1 MLLAFMAYLG
11 HAQQHKPL
19 KIWQGTPERA
29 ASVTLTPY
37 IPQGAGR
44 DCPAV
49 IVCPGGSYHWLD
61 TRTEGDGVARW
72 LNSQGIAAF
81 VLRYRVAGVLAFV
94 THYRLLIR
102 GRRQPDMLRDVQR
115 SVQLVREG
123 ASAWGINPTEVGV
136 MGFSA
141 GGHLAVAS
149 AAFATTNYLAPL
161 GIKPKVSVRPDFVAA
176 LYPVVTL
183 ADERYV
189 HRRSRKGILGEWKK
203 TDNRL
208 KDSLSVERKIPFDCP
223 PVFLVH
229 CDDDPIVHP
238 GNSQLLD
245 SALTSKGIP
254 HQFVRYA
261 TGGHGFGASDVKGTK
276 ESRQWREA
284 FVQWLK
290 GTALP
295 LARNN
300 SKGKNDMYSG
310 LTPSP
315 SPRGEGSD
323 MPCGLFAW

>member
-1 MLLAFMAYLG
+1 MRKVLIMLLTFMAYLG

-19 KIWQGTPERA
+19 KIWQDTPERA

-49 IVCPGGSYHWLD
+49 SVCPGGSYHWLD

-102 GRRQPDMLRDVQR
+102 GRQQPDMLRDVQR

-123 ASAWGINPTEVGV
+123 ASTWGICPTEVGV

-149 AAFATTNYLAPL
+149 AAFAATNYLAPL

-276 ESRQWREA
+276 ESRQWRET

-300 SKGKNDMYSG
+300 TKCKK
-310 LTPSP
+310 
-315 SPRGEGSD
+315 RH
-323 MPCGLFAW
+323 A

>member
-1 MLLAFMAYLG
+1 M
-11 HAQQHKPL
+11 
-19 KIWQGTPERA
+19 
-29 ASVTLTPY
+29 
-37 IPQGAGR
+37 
-44 DCPAV
+44 
-49 IVCPGGSYHWLD
+49 
-61 TRTEGDGVARW
+61 
-72 LNSQGIAAF
+72 
-81 VLRYRVAGVLAFV
+81 
-94 THYRLLIR
+94 
-102 GRRQPDMLRDVQR
+102 QR

-123 ASAWGINPTEVGV
+123 ASGWGICPTEVGV

-261 TGGHGFGASDVKGTK
+261 TGGHGFGASDVKGSK

-290 GTALP
+290 TTALP

-300 SKGKNDMYSG
+300 AKGEK
-310 LTPSP
+310 
-315 SPRGEGSD
+315 RHI
-323 MPCGLFAW
+323 